1 MRKISF
7 IQEDGG
13 VEVTSPW
20 GRRKGYTETR
30 DEERDD
36 SRRRCGPMVVP
47 AHHRFLLASLAVS
60 FGFLVLF
67 LFCGNFYGIVVVQV
81 CSRDE
86 HP

>member
-1 MRKISF
+1 MG
-7 IQEDGG
+7 EEEG
-13 VEVTSPW
+13 VY
-20 GRRKGYTETR
+20 GTR

-36 SRRRCGPMVVP
+36 SRRRCGSMVVP
-47 AHHRFLLASLAVS
+47 AHHRFLLASLAVF